1 METVSN
7 LVWAVIHCCCS
18 LEKAAKVSIDFSPK
32 EIGLRESTIGIVT
45 EQGERTLRLQG
56 IGQFLKLSPS
66 TVDFGQIAVGE
77 TGSQI
82 IELANI
88 GNADLTIDQ
97 IRSTSAEFTIYT
109 QMDPANRLVLPAN
122 SLRTLPIHV
131 AFSPSSRGTLSGA
144 LRIDGFWEEGTET
157 LDVLLNG
164 TGVAAEIEINPTGV
178 VDFGYVVQEKLKSE
192 RWSRPTLATRSSK
205 LRHTQKRRKCAS
217 IQPRFLWAQG
227 NLRASKYLFRRARW
241 ASD

>member
-1 METVSN
+1 MILWNRGGTPYTARIEIRDGDGIEFSLGSN
-7 LVWAVIHCCCS
+7 S
-18 LEKAAKVSIDFSPK
+18 LLLQPGESGKVSIDFSPK

-178 VDFGYVVQEKLKSE
+178 VDFGYVVLGETEE
-192 RWSRPTLATRSSK
+192 RTLVRDQ
-205 LRHTQKRRKCAS
+205 LWRHDPPS
-217 IQPRFLWAQG
+217 
-227 NLRASKYLFRRARW
+227 
-241 ASD
+241 